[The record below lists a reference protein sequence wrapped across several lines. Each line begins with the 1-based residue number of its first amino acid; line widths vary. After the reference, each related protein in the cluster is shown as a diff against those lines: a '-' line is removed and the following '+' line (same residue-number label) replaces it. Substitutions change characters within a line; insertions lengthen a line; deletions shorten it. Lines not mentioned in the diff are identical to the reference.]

1 MNEEFAMIRRGLLA
15 AFATFAFLLP
25 LAAGDVATF
34 ANLGFSPDSSWFMFG
49 QYGIDT
55 ASSRPWAEMYIV
67 DTKKNDFAPKGRLG
81 RQFDRKL
88 EPGQSPEG
96 ALFSLFSELSAQA
109 RSLKID
115 HLASG
120 RLIYVLMDGQEV
132 PQKLEFRDFKTEDS
146 WLISINKSVAMGK
159 DGVRSS
165 FGLEITRTA
174 KDGSLRRVTAGN
186 PNLVREGV
194 KDYVIRR
201 VVVAPDERTV
211 VIIIEKMMDVKSD
224 QSVRYM
230 VEAFKL
236 PN

>member
-1 MNEEFAMIRRGLLA
+1 MIRRGLLA
-15 AFATFAFLLP
+15 VFATLALLLP
-25 LAAGDVATF
+25 LTAGDVATF
-34 ANLGFSPDSSWFMFG
+34 ANLGFSPDSAWFMFG

-55 ASSRPWAEMYIV
+55 GSSRPWAEMFIV
-67 DTKKNDFAPKGRLG
+67 DTKKNDYAAKGHLG

-88 EPGQSPEG
+88 EPGQSAEG
-96 ALFSLFSELSAQA
+96 ALFTLFSELSPQA
-109 RSLKID
+109 KALKID
-115 HLASG
+115 HLANG
-120 RLIYVLMDGQEV
+120 RLIYVLMDDQEI

-146 WLISINKSVAMGK
+146 WQVSINKSILQGK
-159 DGVRSS
+159 DGSRSS

-174 KDGSLRRVTAGN
+174 KDGTLRRVTAGN

-211 VIIIEKMMDVKSD
+211 VIIIEKIVDAKSD
-224 QSVRYM
+224 RSVRFM
-230 VEAFKL
+230 VETFKL